1 MSKNFLV
8 MFTYQNLFVGLF
20 SRCTPSS
27 PKYRNEKDSS
37 FQGKLAIVHGVLWSL
52 CLLTFVW
59 YASE

>member
-1 MSKNFLV
+1 

-37 FQGKLAIVHGVLWSL
+37 FQGKLAIVHVVLWSL